1 MSAADKLTT
10 SECLSAPHDNLVH
23 FSRCVKFG
31 ARQKYLENAPAE
43 VRGQIDHLL
52 SRVEDVRFHIEA
64 RPDGEF
70 WTGRLADH
78 LSDLRAK
85 PQPRKHDRSLAEA
98 TLSVLHLGSH
108 SSHTGPEETRPPL
121 PGAAAAAAVGPG
133 ASLDGALSVPNGQP
147 YGSPQN
153 GHVHG
158 SNAQNHAHS
167 HLHMH
172 GAHTHGSANGNA
184 NGHANGKSKN
194 SAKDSD
200 SHYKGLHAG
209 AVFFKDGFPHSH
221 SKLEG
226 TFPHQNMPL
235 VDLLSKD
242 KDRNVL
248 MEECDEGIIRWFHI
262 PANNMAWVEEVIA
275 RHYNEDRPPRNEL
288 FERAKGGSKTQEIL
302 RRVNWRGHSREAIN
316 PHIAPHNRQL
326 EPSCEIVKTGTTTA
340 MALFAPF
347 LHWDTEQG
355 WQRQQKAI
363 LDATRVANMQTA
375 TSAPKDRVQDNFN
388 NELRGHHVQST
399 TLSSLAHEAISSS
412 SSHLR
417 SMTTRAASRRGVVG
431 RVLFCAARIFK
442 LMASFE
448 DDELVREYLFANPPL
463 HPRRSLHQTF
473 TKYSSFLLETETLDR
488 EQIVYKA
495 TAPVTTPAS
504 RPNCNKWC
512 QCSDC
517 KKERAAVPRL
527 LMVDQL
533 WLFVLDENTIITS
546 FPQRWGSWFSD
557 DPSGVHKRVCER
569 LQGNGNQDVSTPYE
583 LALTIYDVCCR
594 VFYESTTYLDRQP
607 QMNFIFAD
615 SLNFVT
621 TRELAARQQ
630 LSNLAQDIW
639 TAYGSPDKAGIA
651 EAHREMLN
659 INPEAGLMRQV
670 DNILSDLKVIRQIKV
685 VQQEVLEQ
693 YHVNVARQLL
703 PQFSHAG
710 PELHTPRLRDV
721 RRMRD
726 ALVDDETIPMLKR
739 SAATW
744 TLAQADDFEDLFADQ
759 FRQIDKLYGAAEYC
773 AKRLEE
779 LLETKSRYAGII
791 SAWEAVASNV
801 EITNQGRSIMLFSV
815 LSIIFLPLSF
825 IASLFGMNSM
835 DYENGLASFASE
847 LGYIFG
853 ISILVIFLALLLA
866 FDKFSLALLLYGL
879 KVPTKWLSTRV
890 AIYEPPV
897 LQRSRNYRKLN
908 EKRVRKIRAMEEEI
922 ERARA
927 VRDTKLFW
935 KSVEDEQ
942 ARRRETMRNK
952 NSGRQHRVPSG
963 NFDSFAAV

>member
-133 ASLDGALSVPNGQP
+133 ASLDGALS
-147 YGSPQN
+147 
-153 GHVHG
+153 
-158 SNAQNHAHS
+158 
-167 HLHMH
+167 
-172 GAHTHGSANGNA
+172 
-184 NGHANGKSKN
+184 N

-248 MEECDEGIIRWFHI
+248 MEECDEGIIL
-262 PANNMAWVEEVIA
+262 IA

-533 WLFVLDENTIITS
+533 WL

-815 LSIIFLPLSF
+815 LSIIFVS
-825 IASLFGMNSM
+825 
-835 DYENGLASFASE
+835 
-847 LGYIFG
+847 
-853 ISILVIFLALLLA
+853 
-866 FDKFSLALLLYGL
+866 
-879 KVPTKWLSTRV
+879 
-890 AIYEPPV
+890 
-897 LQRSRNYRKLN
+897 KLC
-908 EKRVRKIRAMEEEI
+908 
-922 ERARA
+922 
-927 VRDTKLFW
+927 L
-935 KSVEDEQ
+935 
-942 ARRRETMRNK
+942 
-952 NSGRQHRVPSG
+952 
-963 NFDSFAAV
+963 